1 MERTEI
7 VESSDIEYPKAK
19 LYKRWFSGLID
30 IILTLFIGFLLYG
43 ITALVTN
50 YVPSYK
56 ENSQTRLKLEIESGL
71 YDSTGNL
78 ILNTLEDS
86 KDSYDSKKT
95 CLSKAIDGFY
105 SNSTFFDDDTAMNQ
119 YKGRKENAIDKD
131 GNKFLL

>member
-1 MERTEI
+1 MVQWINR
-7 VESSDIEYPKAK
+7 YNP
-19 LYKRWFSGLID
+19 Y
-30 IILTLFIGFLLYG
+30 IIYRILLYG

-86 KDSYDSKKT
+86 KDSYDSKRHV
-95 CLSKAIDGFY
+95 FQ
-105 SNSTFFDDDTAMNQ
+105 SN
-119 YKGRKENAIDKD
+119 RW
-131 GNKFLL
+131 FLF